1 MGNAAVGVDDHGSS
15 ERASIERLLSHR
27 VHHECRDGQL
37 LDAVDV
43 DLALLGLPP
52 FLVTQATAEAA
63 CEGHE
68 EVARMLFAHLF
79 CDCVVEQVAADGK
92 RKAPNRRVGCRAFCS
107 LTIELRVIDLVV
119 PLWIDAT
126 VFEEHVATRAHEDS
140 GVIQC
145 RSVPLKDA
153 ERDVDA
159 TGLGEVGEMS
169 HRRARYRFSQHQ
181 VMPGIVVE
189 DQPCRC
195 SFREQ
200 DKVCPRLCRLC
211 HCKVHLLDIL
221 CCVCPDTMYHQR
233 YIHSCSSF
241 SNLPPA
247 SPCAIL
253 EPSKYAGLSS
263 ALASS

>member
-79 CDCVVEQVAADGK
+79 YDCVVEQVVADGK
-92 RKAPNRRVGCRAFCS
+92 RKATNRRVDGKAFCP
-107 LTIELRVIDLVV
+107 LTIELRVTLLVV

-126 VFEEHVATRAHEDS
+126 VFEEHVATGTHQDGR
-140 GVIQC
+140 VIQC

-153 ERDVDA
+153 EGDVGPA
-159 TGLGEVGEMS
+159 GLGKVGEMS
-169 HRRARYRFSQHQ
+169 HRWPWYRFSQHQ
-181 VMPGIVVE
+181 VMSGI
-189 DQPCRC
+189 C
-195 SFREQ
+195 
-200 DKVCPRLCRLC
+200 
-211 HCKVHLLDIL
+211 LL
-221 CCVCPDTMYHQR
+221 Y
-233 YIHSCSSF
+233 
-241 SNLPPA
+241 
-247 SPCAIL
+247 
-253 EPSKYAGLSS
+253 
-263 ALASS
+263 